1 MASIAGGFL
10 GSDGA
15 RLPVRDTSGIL
26 NRMTTPEY
34 QKLAERG
41 DSQPIEVANLSVV
54 SEQNAS
60 PEVALLYARFRE
72 NFGRPQIPGI
82 LQCFATHP
90 PLLEHMM
97 GLAQSMLFIDGAL
110 DRQHKEMLSAFVSA
124 QNQCAYC
131 TDSHGFSFRVHGGS
145 PEALEAVMTCDLES
159 SAITSAQ
166 RVLLGFARKV
176 TDDSRGI
183 TPADIEALRSAGWS
197 DLQIAET
204 IHVTALFAS
213 FNRVVNAFGL
223 PSQELLAIYTDG
235 KEIHD

>member
-1 MASIAGGFL
+1 
-10 GSDGA
+10 
-15 RLPVRDTSGIL
+15 
-26 NRMTTPEY
+26 MTTPEY

-41 DSQPIEVANLSVV
+41 GPQPIEAANLAVV

-60 PEVALLYARFRE
+60 PEVARLYAQFRE

-110 DRQHKEMLSAFVSA
+110 DRRHKEMLSAFVSA
-124 QNQCAYC
+124 QNRCAYC
-131 TDSHGFSFRVHGGS
+131 ADSHGFSFRMHGGS
-145 PEALEAVMTCDLES
+145 PEALDAVMACDLES
-159 SAITSAQ
+159 SAITPAQ
-166 RVLLGFARKV
+166 SVLLGFACKV
-176 TDDSRGI
+176 TGDSRDI
-183 TPADIEALRSAGWS
+183 TPADIEALRAAGWS

-223 PSQELLAIYTDG
+223 PSQELLAMYV
-235 KEIHD
+235 KEDENHA

>member
-1 MASIAGGFL
+1 
-10 GSDGA
+10 
-15 RLPVRDTSGIL
+15 
-26 NRMTTPEY
+26 MTTPEY

-41 DSQPIEVANLSVV
+41 GSQPIEAANLAVV

-60 PEVALLYARFRE
+60 PEVARLYAQFRE
-72 NFGRPQIPGI
+72 DFGRPQIPGI

-90 PLLEHMM
+90 PLLKHMM

-124 QNQCAYC
+124 QNRCAYC
-131 TDSHGFSFRVHGGS
+131 ADSHGFFFRVHGGS
-145 PEALEAVMTCDLES
+145 PEALDAVMACNLES
-159 SAITSAQ
+159 SAITPAQ

-176 TDDSRGI
+176 TEDSRAI
-183 TPADIEALRSAGWS
+183 TPSDIEALRAAGWS

-223 PSQELLAIYTDG
+223 PSQELLAIYA
-235 KEIHD
+235 KEEEDHA

>member
-1 MASIAGGFL
+1 
-10 GSDGA
+10 
-15 RLPVRDTSGIL
+15 
-26 NRMTTPEY
+26 MTIPEY

-41 DSQPIEVANLSVV
+41 GLQPVEAANLAVV

-60 PEVALLYARFRE
+60 PEVAQLYAQFRE

-90 PLLEHMM
+90 PLLKHMM

-110 DRQHKEMLSAFVSA
+110 DRKHKEMLSAFVSA

-131 TDSHGFSFRVHGGS
+131 ADSHGFSFRVQGGS
-145 PEALEAVMTCDLES
+145 PEALDAVMACDLDS
-159 SAITSAQ
+159 SAITAQ
-166 RVLLGFARKV
+166 QRALLGFARKV
-176 TDDSRGI
+176 TNDSRDI

-197 DLQIAET
+197 DLQIAEA

-213 FNRVVNAFGL
+213 FNRIANGFGL
-223 PSQELLAIYTDG
+223 PSQELLAIYEDG
-235 KEIHD
+235 KGSRLQPRETPKIGKESNKG